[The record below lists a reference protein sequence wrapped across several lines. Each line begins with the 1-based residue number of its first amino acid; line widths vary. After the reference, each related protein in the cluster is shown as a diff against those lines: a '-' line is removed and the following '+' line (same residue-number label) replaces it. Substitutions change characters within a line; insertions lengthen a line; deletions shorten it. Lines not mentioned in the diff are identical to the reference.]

1 MIFHDDRN
9 EYELTSGRRF
19 RAHAGF
25 ISIGIGYVLEEDT
38 IGGGWDDD
46 IPGTYIERTDDEEQP
61 FTLDERREIAD
72 EMIRRWTAWGAAQG
86 GPHGPED

>member
-9 EYELTSGRRF
+9 EYELASGRRF

-25 ISIGIGYVLEEDT
+25 IAIGIGDVHEEDT
-38 IGGGWDDD
+38 ICGGWDAD
-46 IPGTYIERTDDEEQP
+46 IPGTYIDRTDDEQP
-61 FTLDERREIAD
+61 FTPDERREIAD
-72 EMIRRWTAWGAAQG
+72 EMIQRWTAWGAAQG